1 MNQNLYSSGA
11 IPRSNPSYPM
21 AGMQGSV
28 YAPPLN
34 YNQPTEVVGGYDARI
49 NPMTGQEI
57 PQNNFARGGNVKSE
71 AGLASLLAS
80 RGRNGDSM
88 LIHMAPSEVK
98 GLQSLAQSHG
108 GSLTINP
115 DTGLYEA
122 SFLKKLLPTLLG
134 FGLNFIFPGLGALGS
149 AALVGAGETIRTG
162 GDLGKGLMA
171 GLGAFGGAGLSAG
184 LSAAAGAAGA
194 AGTTAAGA
202 GLGST
207 AASALEPVIVT
218 GKTIGSPNLLS
229 LAKGAAA
236 NKGTSFGTEFLNLT
250 GRNLSTMGRGI
261 GALGSEAGRS
271 AFVGAI
277 PGGTAGV
284 AAGGMGIANALSP
297 ETKMPKNS
305 PIDTS
310 YYQSYGYDPDEGK
323 FLGGEW
329 KKDYPGLEGYAEG
342 GDVKKDEPPP
352 PQAPAGTTANL
363 EDYMSQLNKFVAS
376 PVAAPPKKTPPPAT
390 TPPPTPGRPNRD
402 DFDGVDFSGID
413 FGNFMGGGMNGLAGI
428 MGNNYRGNDSRM
440 QWDPDTGSFTRP
452 GTRTSQQPPPATT
465 PPAYNPINYSGR
477 PVRGGDS
484 DMGGYGGGFDMGGSS
499 GDFDMGGNMGSR
511 GGPQTTP
518 MGGGMYGPTTG
529 NQQIEMGDMRDPRD
543 MQDNPYQPPTPFN
556 EPRELTPD
564 PTPYS
569 PRIIEEEAAPSMRP
583 ELPPGFGYGSF
594 GNIKPIL
601 ERADPSASPFE
612 LLSQGDPISSY
623 DGRYEKQVQPD
634 RESFLTP
641 FNEPRELAP
650 APTPYSPRIIEE
662 EAALPM
668 PSARSKFAQEPTE
681 YGLGQFDQNY
691 DQFGNEYNFGF
702 AKGGVA
708 KRKRKQRLVGGKLV
722 TGKGDGMSDSIKAN
736 ISGKQ
741 EARLTDGEFVIP
753 ADVVSHLG
761 NGSTNAGS
769 KRLYDMMAKVR
780 KARTGRAQQSPQVDV
795 GRYLPR

>member
-1 MNQNLYSSGA
+1 
-11 IPRSNPSYPM
+11 M
-21 AGMQGSV
+21 AGMHSSA

-34 YNQPTEVVGGYDARI
+34 YNQPTEVVGGYDAQI

-57 PQNNFARGGNVKSE
+57 PQTNFARGGNVNSE

-88 LIHMAPSEVK
+88 LVHMAPNEVK
-98 GLQSLAQSHG
+98 GLQSLAMAHG
-108 GSLTINP
+108 GSLTVNP

-122 SFLKKLLPTLLG
+122 SFLKSLLPTLLG

-149 AALVGAGETIRTG
+149 AALVGAGETIRTK

-184 LSAAAGAAGA
+184 LTGAAAAGSPSALTGVTSNAAANRAAIEAARTGA
-194 AGTTAAGA
+194 AQAAT
-202 GLGST
+202 ST
-207 AASALEPVIVT
+207 AAQT
-218 GKTIGSPNLLS
+218 T
-229 LAKGAAA
+229 
-236 NKGTSFGTEFLNLT
+236 GTEVAKQTALQKLQ
-250 GRNLSTMGRGI
+250 TMGQGVK
-261 GALGSEAGRS
+261 ALGNQFGRAG
-271 AFVGAI
+271 FVSAI
-277 PGGTAGV
+277 PGGMAGV
-284 AAGGMGIANALSP
+284 AAGGMGLANAATPEYEQPDLSK
-297 ETKMPKNS
+297 TV
-305 PIDTS
+305 DRS
-310 YYQSYGYDPDEGK
+310 YYESYGYSPEEGR
-323 FLGGEW
+323 FLGGQW
-329 KKDYPGLEGYAEG
+329 RTGYPDFPGYAEG
-342 GDVKKDEPPP
+342 GDVNKDKATSSMA
-352 PQAPAGTTANL
+352 QYQTAPADPASFAAYL
-363 EDYMSQLNKFVAS
+363 QDLNKYVAS
-376 PVAAPPKKTPPPAT
+376 PVAPPQAASPPAT
-390 TPPPTPGRPNRD
+390 TPPTRTGPPGRDGFR

-477 PVRGGDS
+477 PVRGDDS

-543 MQDNPYQPPTPFN
+543 MQDNPYQPPTPFS
-556 EPRELTPD
+556 EPRELAPD

-569 PRIIEEEAAPSMRP
+569 PRIIEEEPTPSMRP
-583 ELPPGFGYGSF
+583 ELPPGFRYGSF
-594 GNIKPIL
+594 GNIKPIV

-612 LLSQGDPISSY
+612 LLSQGNPISSY

-650 APTPYSPRIIEE
+650 APTPYLPRFPGEE
-662 EAALPM
+662 PVRSDQRQYMPAPYMPTYEPEPFTNENFMVDSNNPAYMAGGGSVQYAA
-668 PSARSKFAQEPTE
+668 A
-681 YGLGQFDQNY
+681 
-691 DQFGNEYNFGF
+691 
-702 AKGGVA
+702 
-708 KRKRKQRLVGGKLV
+708 GKLLR
-722 TGKGDGMSDSIKAN
+722 GPGDGMSDSIKAN

-741 EARLTDGEFVIP
+741 EARLADGEFVIP

-761 NGSTNAGS
+761 NGSSEAGS
-769 KRLYDMMAKVR
+769 RRLYKMMADIR
-780 KARTGRAQQSPQVDV
+780 KARTGKRNQAPAVNVDRHV
-795 GRYLPR
+795 PKT